1 MLGTVTSFID
11 SDYGNKKAC
20 LLRKTFTSYIITYY
34 VEKAWFIGIIAVP
47 DESPNCDVQ

>member
-11 SDYGNKKAC
+11 SDYGNKKAY
-20 LLRKTFTSYIITYY
+20 LLRKTFRSYIITYY
-34 VEKAWFIGIIAVP
+34 VEKAWFIGIIALP